1 MEGGGRRVLT
11 VVVIAV
17 LLGLTIY
24 ANRKRLKTLLQ
35 RRVSKLDSRQ
45 KNFIH
50 AVGEHL

>member
-1 MEGGGRRVLT
+1 MEGGSKRIFT
-11 VVVIAV
+11 IVVIAL

-24 ANRKRLKTLLQ
+24 ANRKRLKALFQ

-45 KNFIH
+45 KDFIH